1 MEWREFGGRQVRVAR
16 IWCCMVVA
24 VVLAAGSASPCVAA
38 TWHVAP
44 TGNDASG
51 DGSPAAPWREIRRA
65 LGAVQPGDAIVA
77 ADGSYL
83 GFTVENLGAADAPI
97 VIRAEGT
104 AAEILPTH
112 DRGGQYDPDN
122 IAVWNSTN
130 VVIDGFRSF
139 AAPRAAVRIVSS
151 SRITVR
157 NGVYGNNGIWAV
169 GTTHSDDVVVENCDL
184 YGSRSQHGIYFAN
197 SGDRPVARGNRIH
210 HNFGSGIRAF
220 GDSTQGGDGL
230 ITGGLFEGNRIHGNY
245 GGAGLNFNAVQ
256 DSAIRNNLIFANPAS
271 SGIALFMGEGN
282 IGVAGIAI
290 EHNTIDV
297 PADGKYDLRILGVQ
311 GPITLRDNV
320 LYNRNPAKGPFSWG
334 SPADAAATD
343 GAHDIVGGG
352 LWVSTDDEATRQ
364 SWASWQAAG
373 HEPGSSVADA
383 AALFVDEARADYHLR
398 PGSPAI
404 DGGLTLASVT
414 TDIEGRRRPAGG
426 AVDVGAYEAATASA
440 STCGDGQ
447 LQPALGEECD
457 DGNRADGD
465 CCSSGCRL
473 EPAGTSCDSGD
484 VCLGAGV
491 CDGSGACG
499 AGAPPDCGVSW
510 SKGSLVV
517 NESVAGR
524 ESLLLSLGGGPARSQ
539 VDFGD
544 PLAPG
549 GTRYAVCVYRDDDTP
564 VGRIDVD
571 RAGETCGRR
580 ACWQA
585 AGGRPPGGRGYA
597 YRDRARTAS
606 GVEALTVKGGSD
618 GKSSIVLKAAN
629 DAASGQAGLP
639 TGIAAAL
646 AGSTS
651 VTVRVFA
658 SDASRCAVARL
669 APAAGSSAAVFSAR
683 R

>member
-1 MEWREFGGRQVRVAR
+1 MASKECKRGSERFAQVR
-16 IWCCMVVA
+16 C
-24 VVLAAGSASPCVAA
+24 VVLAVCIAAGMATPSAAA

-44 TGNDASG
+44 TGDDASG
-51 DGSPAAPWREIRRA
+51 DGSQAAPWREIRRA
-65 LGAVQPGDAIVA
+65 LQAVQPGDTVVA
-77 ADGSYL
+77 EDGSYR
-83 GFTVENLGAADAPI
+83 GFTVESLGAADAPI
-97 VIRAEGT
+97 VIRAAGRS
-104 AAEILPTH
+104 AEILPTH

-157 NGVYGNNGIWAV
+157 NGTYGNNGIWAV

-230 ITGGLFEGNRIHGNY
+230 ISGGLFEGNRIHGNY

-256 DSAIRNNLIFANPAS
+256 DSAIRNNLIVANHAS

-282 IGVAGIAI
+282 VGVGGIAI

-297 PADGKYDLRILGVQ
+297 PADGKYALRILGVQ
-311 GPITLRDNV
+311 GSITLRNNI
-320 LYNRNPAKGPFSWG
+320 LHNRNAAKGPYSWG
-334 SPADAAATD
+334 SPADAAGTD
-343 GAHDIVGGG
+343 GDHDVVGGG

-364 SWASWQAAG
+364 SWASWQDAG
-373 HEPGSSVADA
+373 HEPASSVADA
-383 AALFVDEARADYHLR
+383 AGLSADEARADYHLR

-404 DGGLTLASVT
+404 DVGLTLASVT
-414 TDIEGRRRPAGG
+414 ADIEGRARPAG
-426 AVDVGAYEAATASA
+426 AASDVGAYESAPAS
-440 STCGDGQ
+440 SPSCGDGQ
-447 LQPALGEECD
+447 VQSALGEECD

-465 CCSSGCRL
+465 CCSSACRL
-473 EPAGTSCDSGD
+473 EPAGASCDRGD

-491 CDGSGACG
+491 CDGGGTCG
-499 AGAPPDCGVSW
+499 AAAPPDCGSAW

-524 ESLLLSLGGGPARSQ
+524 ESLALSLGGGPARSQ

-544 PLAPG
+544 PLSPG
-549 GTRYAVCVYRDDDTP
+549 GTRYSVCLYGDGDAP

-580 ACWQA
+580 SCWQA

-597 YRDRARTAS
+597 YRDRDRAAS
-606 GVEALTVKGGSD
+606 GVETFTVKGGSD
-618 GKSSIVLKAAN
+618 GKPAIVLKARN
-629 DAASGQAGLP
+629 DAASGQTGLP

-651 VTVRVFA
+651 ATVRVFA
-658 SDASRCAVARL
+658 SDASRCTVAKL
-669 APAAGSSAAVFSAR
+669 EPVAGSSAGILVAR